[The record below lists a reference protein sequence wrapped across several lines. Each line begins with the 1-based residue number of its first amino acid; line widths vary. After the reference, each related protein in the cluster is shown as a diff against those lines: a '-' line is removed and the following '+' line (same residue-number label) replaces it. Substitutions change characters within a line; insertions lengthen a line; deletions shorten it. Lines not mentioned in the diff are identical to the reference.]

1 MNFEVEG
8 REGEVVVV
16 VVVVV
21 CSTRVDDVGVS

>member
-16 VVVVV
+16 VVV